1 MPDRGGRPLPGFRDG
16 SADCESSMLAS
27 IWTGKTAR
35 SAAARLAMSSMVR
48 IVVDAVAILAGFFVS
63 YEVRERV
70 VPATLITT
78 SAEPLTKYL
87 QGAIAF
93 TLITLLVFWRLG
105 LYQRRGSVLNLWE
118 LETALKGMAVA
129 SALFFAALFLDQRNA
144 YSRLI
149 VVGAMAIGTFLV
161 IVSRQIVSAIIQR
174 LQLSGVMG
182 HRVLIYGCG
191 ATGRLLMKK
200 IVESPQ
206 LGCTVAG
213 FLDDAA
219 PIGREIACRISQT
232 ELEPFKAPVLGRGR
246 QWESVVREHG
256 INELLLSCAVSPDLR
271 LDILQ
276 YARENDLKVGIV
288 PHLDDQRVDDV
299 YVEDLSAIPVLRPRS
314 SRRQS
319 RLFYHVAKRCFDV
332 LAAAFLTVVTAP
344 IWIIAAIVIPL
355 ESPGPVFFEQERI
368 GLGGRPFRLLKFRS
382 MWRDTNPYAFSPVGD
397 RDARITRSGRVLR
410 MLGLDELP
418 QLLNVMRGDMSL
430 VGPRPEMPFI
440 VEQYTAHQRQRLE
453 AKPGITGPWQIS
465 ADRHAAIHE
474 NLEYDLY
481 YLRHQSLA
489 LDALILLETAFFTCG
504 LAFSALK
511 RINRKPAE
519 AKAAAEAVRTG
530 SFLLVALDQRR
541 RDGVPATWSRLV
553 PAVCRAAQLLPVRV
567 LVAPDNVARFD
578 ELLYNT
584 TREGHA
590 EYELYTSQTQLY
602 SLVRS
607 AGLVL
612 TDLPHV
618 VRWGEKAGIGV
629 FAIEDDGVRWIAGTE
644 DVPGSV
650 DILTA
655 MFSPTLSTE
664 PEVLVDAEDGDHRS
678 ASRRGRRQRQPL
690 EL

>member
-1 MPDRGGRPLPGFRDG
+1 M
-16 SADCESSMLAS
+16 
-27 IWTGKTAR
+27 AR
-35 SAAARLAMSSMVR
+35 SAAARLVMSSVVR
-48 IVVDAVAILAGFFVS
+48 IAVDAVAVLAGFLIS
-63 YEVRERV
+63 YEIRERV
-70 VPATLITT
+70 IPATFVTT
-78 SAEPLTKYL
+78 SAEPLSKYL
-87 QGAIAF
+87 AGAIAF
-93 TLITLLVFWRLG
+93 TLITLVVFWRLG

-118 LETALKGMAVA
+118 LETALKGMVVA
-129 SALFFAALFLDQRNA
+129 SAIFFAALFLDQRMA

-161 IVSRQIVSAIIQR
+161 IVSRQIVSSIIQR
-174 LQLSGVMG
+174 LQVSGRMG

-232 ELEPFKAPVLGRGR
+232 ESEPFKAPVLGRGR
-246 QWESVVREHG
+246 QWERVIREHD

-299 YVEDLSAIPVLRPRS
+299 YIEDLSAIPVLRPRS
-314 SRRQS
+314 SRRQT
-319 RLFYHVAKRCFDV
+319 RLFYHVAKRCFDIV
-332 LAAAFLTVVTAP
+332 AAVFLTLLTAP
-344 IWIIAAIVIPL
+344 VWIIAAIVIPL

-368 GLGGRPFRLLKFRS
+368 GRGGRPFRLIKFRS
-382 MWRDTNPYAFSPVGD
+382 MWRDADPYALSPVGD

-418 QLLNVMRGDMSL
+418 QLLNVIRGDMSL

-440 VEQYTAHQRQRLE
+440 VEHYSALQRQRLE

-465 ADRHAAIHE
+465 ADRHAAIHD

-511 RINRKPAE
+511 RIKRRPAD
-519 AKAAAEAVRTG
+519 ANATAEAVQTG

-541 RDGVPATWSRLV
+541 RDGVPPTWSRLV

-584 TREGHA
+584 TREGRA
-590 EYELYTSQTQLY
+590 EYELYTSQTHLY

-618 VRWGEKAGIGV
+618 VRWAEKAGIGV
-629 FAIEDDGVRWIAGTE
+629 FAIENDGVRWIAGAE
-644 DVPGSV
+644 DVSGSV

-655 MFSPTLSTE
+655 IFSPGLATE
-664 PEVLVDAEDGDHRS
+664 PEVRAEAVDGDHRPAPRHARLQHQS
-678 ASRRGRRQRQPL
+678 FELQSDRRFSGS
-690 EL
+690 